1 MISLNQRIRY
11 LILKLQR
18 KAVDLAN
25 HSNYIMKQLSHLNSK
40 TRSYLKFILCRLI
53 IYNRNAEIGPKA
65 TKDFKLT
72 FRSNLS
78 GKQSA
83 LIVAYPILSN
93 TQSTSNTIKLT
104 EIALKIDALGI
115 KPHITVDKS
124 VKNYL
129 T

>member
-1 MISLNQRIRY
+1 M
-11 LILKLQR
+11 
-18 KAVDLAN
+18 
-25 HSNYIMKQLSHLNSK
+25 
-40 TRSYLKFILCRLI
+40 I

-115 KPHITVDKS
+115 TPHITVDKS